1 MRTTALPAA
10 EATRP
15 RTVVVGALLATG
27 AVFMAFAALVA
38 VYVQQRQSAQAAGQ
52 EWFPEGS
59 VELGPAG
66 MMMMTLVLS
75 MVTVQWAVQA
85 ARTEDRPHGFIAL
98 GVTLMFGAAVI
109 NQFWFVYQD
118 TALRHR
124 RRAGRA
130 AVLRSDGLVHCHA
143 HRRDGH
149 AGRHHHPLADGT
161 FRPGAGPRSAGCGRL
176 LAHVGVVLLPD
187 LVRRLHNEVV
197 GAEAERME
205 ASS

>member
-15 RTVVVGALLATG
+15 RTVVVGALLAAG

-38 VYVQQRQSAQAAGQ
+38 VYVQQRQTARAAGQ
-52 EWFPEGS
+52 EWFVEGS

-118 TALRHR
+118 TAF
-124 RRAGRA
+124 AIDGGRA
-130 AVLRSDGLVHCHA
+130 ELLFYAVTGSFIAMLIGGMAMVTVTTIRSLMGPF
-143 HRRDGH
+143 
-149 AGRHHHPLADGT
+149 GRE
-161 FRPGAGPRSAGCGRL
+161 
-176 LAHVGVVLLPD
+176 LAHGVQASAAYWHMCVLCYF
-187 LVRRLHNEVV
+187 LVWYVIFITK
-197 GAEAERME
+197 
-205 ASS
+205 

>member
-15 RTVVVGALLATG
+15 RTAVVGALLATG
-27 AVFMAFAALVA
+27 AVFVAFAALVA
-38 VYVQQRQSAQAAGQ
+38 VYVQQRQMARASGQ
-52 EWFPEGS
+52 EWFPDGS

-66 MMMMTLVLS
+66 MMMMTLMLS

-118 TALRHR
+118 TAF
-124 RRAGRA
+124 AIDGGRA
-130 AVLRSDGLVHCHA
+130 ELLFYAVTGSFIAMLIGAMAVVTVTTIRSLLGPF
-143 HRRDGH
+143 
-149 AGRHHHPLADGT
+149 GRE
-161 FRPGAGPRSAGCGRL
+161 
-176 LAHVGVVLLPD
+176 LAHGVQAAAAYWHMCVLSYF
-187 LVRRLHNEVV
+187 LVWYVV
-197 GAEAERME
+197 FINK
-205 ASS
+205 

>member
-27 AVFMAFAALVA
+27 AAFMVFAALVS
-38 VYVQQRQSAQAAGQ
+38 VYVQQRQLAWATGQ
-52 EWFPEGS
+52 EWFTEGS

-85 ARTEDRPHGFIAL
+85 ARAEDRPHGFIAL
-98 GVTLMFGAAVI
+98 GVTLLFGAAVI

-118 TALRHR
+118 TAF
-124 RRAGRA
+124 AIDGGRA
-130 AVLRSDGLVHCHA
+130 ELLFYAVTGSFIAMLIGGMAILAVTTIRSLMGPF
-143 HRRDGH
+143 
-149 AGRHHHPLADGT
+149 GRE
-161 FRPGAGPRSAGCGRL
+161 
-176 LAHVGVVLLPD
+176 LAHGVQAAAAYW
-187 LVRRLHNEVV
+187 HMCVV
-197 GAEAERME
+197 CYFLIWYVVFITK
-205 ASS
+205 